1 MKECKICKKE
11 YEPKGKQIYCS
22 SECIKLNKNNKRKK
36 QIIIFECLIC
46 KKEFEQKRKDNK
58 TCSSTCSQKL
68 WVLNNPN
75 KNYERYNSDY
85 AKARNKQWYN
95 NNKDKIKDIR
105 NRYKKKKYNSDPL
118 FKLKENVRNLVRASL
133 TSIGKKKNTK
143 TEQILGCSFE
153 EFKEYIE
160 SLWEPWM
167 NWGNK
172 GNPKNGI
179 YEPNKTWDIDHI
191 IPSSSAITE
200 EDVFSLNH
208 YSNYQP
214 LCTYYNR
221 FIKKNLE
228 M

>member
-11 YEPKGKQIYCS
+11 FEVKGKQIYCS
-22 SECIKLNKNNKRKK
+22 DECVKINKNKSRRKK
-36 QIIIFECLIC
+36 VITFECLIC
-46 KKEFEQKRKDNK
+46 KNEFKQKRKDNL
-58 TCSSTCSQKL
+58 TCSPACSQKL

-75 KNYERYNSDY
+75 KNYERNNGSK
-85 AKARNKQWYN
+85 AKERNKRWYN
-95 NNKDKIKDIR
+95 DNKDKIKDIR

-118 FKLKENVRNLVRASL
+118 FKLSENVRNLIRASL
-133 TSIGKKKNTK
+133 NSIGKKKNTK
-143 TEQILGCSFE
+143 TELILGCSFE
-153 EFKEYIE
+153 EFKTHIE
-160 SLWEPWM
+160 SLWQPWM
-167 NWGNK
+167 NWDNK
-172 GNPKNGI
+172 GNPKDGI

-221 FIKKNLE
+221 FIKRNLE
-228 M
+228 L